1 LELDVIGHVSHK
13 RIVELHRE
21 SWALLFPSLTE
32 EPLPYAVTEAILLG
46 TIPVVSK
53 IVDLQYYERMYAL
66 LEKYMFNLMD
76 TKDIFEKVKAIADSD
91 VNTIKKES
99 ILLRA
104 AVLKSFRE
112 SDDNPLNKL
121 LKVFTPN

>member
-1 LELDVIGHVSHK
+1 VIGHVPHK

-32 EPLPYAVTEAILLG
+32 EPAPYAITEALLLG
-46 TIPVVSK
+46 TIPIVSK
-53 IVDLQYYERMYAL
+53 IVGWQYRERASTL
-66 LEKYMFNLMD
+66 LEKYMFNPMD
-76 TKDIFEKVKAIADSD
+76 PKDIFGKVKAIADSD

-104 AVLKSFRE
+104 AVLKPFRE
-112 SDDNPLNKL
+112 SNDSSLNKL
-121 LKVFTPN
+121 LKVFPPN